1 MFLFMIVAF
10 IIGYAVIALEHP
22 LKINKTATALLLG
35 VLLWVCA
42 VVGGEGILVNTD
54 SLREYVMNNP
64 GSNFSDW
71 LIHSKL
77 IHALGEISEILFFL
91 LGAMTIVELIDAQG
105 GFKIITD
112 KITTKK
118 KVKLLWILSILTFF
132 MSAALDN
139 LTTSIVMV
147 ALLRKIVGEKKDRW
161 FFASMIILAANS
173 GGAWSPIGDVTT
185 IMLWIA
191 GKVSTLNI
199 IEMTFLASLA
209 SLIVPLGVL
218 SFILKGEVAQ
228 PQMDEDNLDAS
239 FQTQNWQRVLFL
251 CVGVGVLLFVPVFK
265 TITHLPPYI
274 GMLGGLGIMWLLS
287 EIVHRDATETER
299 SRYSITT
306 IITRVDVPSIMFF
319 LGILLAINAL
329 QAIGHLSL
337 LANSLDGIALQEPSK
352 YYVINLLIG
361 LLSSIVDNVPL
372 VAGAIGMY
380 DFPTD
385 HYFWEMLA
393 YCAGTGGSILIIGSA
408 AGVAVMGMEKIDF
421 IWYLKHI
428 SWIALL
434 GYFAGAGVFIGEKA
448 IRTHFS
454 ETTENKIEVEMN
466 RDAVSNY
473 LIDNTFY
480 YSQSDSQNDVRD
492 SIVINFL
499 KFDQKNN
506 QMIGMKTTVYE
517 SNYQNDTLKYYSTN
531 NSLMQGQV
539 EIEIPEKDTVA
550 NVLFGNQ
557 LLFVTQSGQLIIYN
571 QNGSPVELKKAN

>member
-35 VLLWVCA
+35 VLLWICA

>member
-1 MFLFMIVAF
+1 
-10 IIGYAVIALEHP
+10 
-22 LKINKTATALLLG
+22 
-35 VLLWVCA
+35 LLWVCA